1 MTISNDAKL
10 VTFIN
15 VFTVEP
21 ANRQRLVDLLAHATV
36 ESVRQAP
43 GFVSATLHRSLDGTM
58 VTIES
63 YIFVQYI
70 YPKSGVNV

>member
-43 GFVSATLHRSLDGTM
+43 GFLFATLHRSPDGTN

-70 YPKSGVNV
+70 